1 MSAEARTR
9 ITRSDGCGPALYV
22 MDVQLALRLFIDGSM
37 DMRSAKWILLG
48 IFLILDGL
56 LLVGIR
62 LGELPM
68 ALIAGICA
76 IIAGI
81 LFIINR

>member
-1 MSAEARTR
+1 
-9 ITRSDGCGPALYV
+9 
-22 MDVQLALRLFIDGSM
+22 
-37 DMRSAKWILLG
+37 MRSAKWILLG

-56 LLVGIR
+56 LLVGLR

>member
-1 MSAEARTR
+1 
-9 ITRSDGCGPALYV
+9 
-22 MDVQLALRLFIDGSM
+22 
-37 DMRSAKWILLG
+37 MRSLKWILLG

-56 LLVGIR
+56 ILVGVH
-62 LGELPM
+62 LAGLPM

>member
-1 MSAEARTR
+1 
-9 ITRSDGCGPALYV
+9 
-22 MDVQLALRLFIDGSM
+22 
-37 DMRSAKWILLG
+37 MRSAKWILLG

-56 LLVGIR
+56 ILVGIKV
-62 LGELPM
+62 GGLPM
-68 ALIAGICA
+68 ALIAGIAA

>member
-1 MSAEARTR
+1 
-9 ITRSDGCGPALYV
+9 
-22 MDVQLALRLFIDGSM
+22 
-37 DMRSAKWILLG
+37 MRSLKWVLLG

-68 ALIAGICA
+68 ALIAGICG

>member
-1 MSAEARTR
+1 
-9 ITRSDGCGPALYV
+9 
-22 MDVQLALRLFIDGSM
+22 
-37 DMRSAKWILLG
+37 MRSLKWVLLG

-56 LLVGIR
+56 ILVGIKV
-62 LGELPM
+62 GSLPL

-81 LFIINR
+81 LFVINR

>member
-1 MSAEARTR
+1 
-9 ITRSDGCGPALYV
+9 
-22 MDVQLALRLFIDGSM
+22 
-37 DMRSAKWILLG
+37 MRGFSLKWILLG

-56 LLVGIR
+56 LL
-62 LGELPM
+62 LGVKLADLPV

-76 IIAGI
+76 IIAGV

>member
-1 MSAEARTR
+1 
-9 ITRSDGCGPALYV
+9 
-22 MDVQLALRLFIDGSM
+22 
-37 DMRSAKWILLG
+37 MRSLKWVLLG

-62 LGELPM
+62 LGGLPL